1 LKVRDLHEQWRAL
14 PTATLEEVA
23 GSGTCLVL
31 APHPDDESLGCGGL
45 IAACCAGGRPPVVA
59 VLTDGSG
66 SHPGSRANPPER
78 LAAIRKQEVTEAVGH
93 LGMPVER
100 LIFLGEKDTRA
111 PRERAAFERVTRHL
125 AAWLTA
131 FDCCTIFVP
140 WGHDPHVDHEAAALI
155 GAAAARATNVR
166 LLVYP
171 VWGWTLLPD
180 RRVPDHRVCGWRLEI
195 AVHMAA
201 KRRAIAAHASQYGAL
216 IDDDLAGFELPANL
230 LSIFDQ
236 PWETFLLP

>member
-1 LKVRDLHEQWRAL
+1 MDLHEQWRAL

-66 SHPGSRANPPER
+66 SHPGSRAYPPER

-111 PRERAAFERVTRHL
+111 PREGAAFERVTRHL

-171 VWGWTLLPD
+171 VCGWTLLPD

-195 AVHMAA
+195 GVHMAA

-216 IDDDLAGFELPANL
+216 IDDDPAGFELPANL

-236 PWETFLLP
+236 PWETFLLS